1 MKKLLSII
9 LCSISIVSNAE
20 FTDVDRANLALASRS
35 LESIDD
41 TSYPFFALDWVNLF
55 GTIDSINQNIQD
67 YYGLFYG
74 ELSNISQY
82 SNYLGYIFQDVASIA
97 MNFYDVYSYIS
108 SIDHKLE
115 VYIPLM
121 ASDTQNIRD
130 NVDKISAHTLTIAED
145 VHKFIDTPLSQLKP
159 ISYDAEFDSA
169 ISGLTQ
175 INDSLSQI
183 QSEGLNVTLNGDPHV
198 TAHIENLPDLDLD
211 TKNLE
216 DKITDFNDDF
226 DEYVDSFKNQSI
238 TIAGSPLWNDLNIEN
253 TDDFSLSPEQSRQG
267 TFFQNLQEMISFL
280 HIQNASLNK
289 SAYLI
294 YQEISGKS
302 TEEEQQEY
310 KDSLE
315 KSLDDISKR
324 GEEAKLEIEAS
335 QISLNF
341 DSNKDK
347 LKIDTIFQQFPRGE
361 KPTLL
366 YLTIPSFG
374 NFPAQQFSVDIT
386 TIGDFLDTARTLVR
400 LTYII
405 ILALLIWSLYRF
417 VFPLF
422 LFFVNFIKKVLT
434 IQ

>member
-1 MKKLLSII
+1 MKKLIVII
-9 LCSISIVSNAE
+9 LSSISIISYAD

-41 TSYPFFALDWVNLF
+41 ISYPFFALDWANLF
-55 GTIDSINQNIQD
+55 GTIDTINQD
-67 YYGLFYG
+67 LA
-74 ELSNISQY
+74 NISQY
-82 SNYLGYIFQDVASIA
+82 SQYLDYIFQDVSSISF
-97 MNFYDVYSYIS
+97 NLYDYLPSINSNIYDIYHQLEVELPLIS
-108 SIDHKLE
+108 SDVSTLREK
-115 VYIPLM
+115 V
-121 ASDTQNIRD
+121 DT
-130 NVDKISAHTLTIAED
+130 ISAHTFNIAED
-145 VHKFIDTPLSQLKP
+145 LHSALDTPLSSLKP
-159 ISYDAEFDSA
+159 IDYNAEFDSA

-183 QSEGLNVTLNGDPHV
+183 QAEGLSVTLNGDPHV
-198 TAHIENLPDLDLD
+198 TAHIDNLPDFDFD
-211 TKNLE
+211 SKDLE

-226 DEYVDSFKNQSI
+226 DAYVDSFKNQSI

-347 LKIDTIFQQFPRGE
+347 LKIDSIFQQFPRGE

-374 NFPAQQFSVDIT
+374 KFPAQYFQIDIST
-386 TIGDFLDTARTLVR
+386 LGDFLDTARTLVR

-417 VFPLF
+417 VFPMF